1 MKITNDMLNSIPFQ
15 YAQDV
20 RDGKIVVGKTIKQAV
35 SRFYKWIDE
44 SDQSGFYID
53 HAAGMHII
61 LFFEDFLIHTM
72 GEKAENREPFILE
85 PWQQFTLY
93 NILGWKDQFG
103 NRRIK
108 TVYEKVARKNGKTA
122 TLAGVGL
129 YFLCFDDESSP
140 RIYAGATKE
149 DQAKIVWQQ
158 AYDFVKK
165 SIKLRVGGLKNTQ
178 REIRYEDVMGKFKF
192 HGSNSETQDGLN
204 PSLAII
210 DEYHAH
216 KDDTIREVL
225 ESAMGARKNPLLYII
240 TTAGFNMQSSCKQ
253 AEDIYKE
260 ILSSIKDDDHTFIMI
275 HDLDDNDNWEDE
287 TNWIKANPN
296 IDVSVY
302 LEFLRSEFK
311 KAINQ
316 PSKIPNFKTKHLNM
330 WVDAADVRIPESIWD
345 KCSGKIKMKNFIE
358 HGCAG
363 ALDLSSTIDLS
374 AIVFVSNP
382 DEDGIRDLLPMLFC
396 PLDTVEKRSSED
408 RVPYKFWKNQ
418 TLKKYIDLKGFKDVS
433 SFFEKQPILQATP
446 GNQIDYEN
454 LQSIVAFC
462 WDVLHPKWYEYDSWQ
477 ATQLVQNLTAREI
490 EMHPFPQTTAH
501 FSFPTKEFETLIY
514 SEKIRHG
521 GHPILKWMISG
532 CVAYQDPNENIRYA
546 KNKSTKRIDGI
557 IASVMALAGTM
568 TPEDNN
574 ESQYNNTDPNE
585 ITF

>member
-20 RDGKIVVGKTIKQAV
+20 RDGKLVVGKTIKQAV
-35 SRFYKWIDE
+35 SRFYKWTDE
-44 SDQSGFYID
+44 SVQSGFYID

-61 LFFEDFLIHTM
+61 KFFEEFLIHTK
-72 GEKAENREPFILE
+72 GEKGKLKESFTLE

-93 NILGWKDQFG
+93 NILGWKDQSG

-129 YFLCFDDESSP
+129 YFLCFDDEASP
-140 RIYAGATKE
+140 EIYAGATKE

-165 SIKLRVGGLKNTQ
+165 SIALRSGGVQNTQ
-178 REIRYEDVMGKFKF
+178 REIRYPSVMGKFKF
-192 HGSNSETQDGLN
+192 LGGDSKSQDGLN

-216 KDDTIREVL
+216 KDDSIREVL

-240 TTAGFNMQSSCKQ
+240 TTAGFNMQSACKE
-253 AEDIYKE
+253 AEDVYKE
-260 ILSSIKDDDHTFIMI
+260 ILSGIKDDDHTFIMI
-275 HDLDDNDNWEDE
+275 HDLDDIDDWEDE

-296 IDVSVY
+296 LNVSVSISH
-302 LEFLRSEFK
+302 LKSEYK

-316 PSKIPNFKTKHLNM
+316 SSKIPNFKTKHLNK
-330 WVDAADVRIPESIWD
+330 WVDAAEVRIPEDIWD
-345 KCSGKIKMKNFIE
+345 KCSGKIRMKNFLE
-358 HGCAG
+358 YGCAG

-462 WDVLHPKWYEYDSWQ
+462 WDVLNPKWYEYDSWQ

-568 TPEDNN
+568 TPEDTN